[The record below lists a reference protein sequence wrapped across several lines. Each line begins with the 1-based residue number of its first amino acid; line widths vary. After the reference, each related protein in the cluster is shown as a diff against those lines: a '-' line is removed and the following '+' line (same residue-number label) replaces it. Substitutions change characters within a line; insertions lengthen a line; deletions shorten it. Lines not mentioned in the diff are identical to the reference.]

1 MMFRRNTFIY
11 LVPLLLIAPL
21 LMSCATSSYP
31 PEVTAALDKAGNNR
45 AELERVLTTFAAAE
59 DTLKLHAAYCLI
71 GNMEG
76 HCYVTYRL
84 EDTTGNEIAYNALDY
99 PDYPA
104 LTAAFDTL
112 EQQHGTLDFVKGEKV
127 NDLETITADYLIT
140 QINYAFRAWREK
152 PWAQGFSFENFC
164 RYILPYRG
172 SNEPLEPWRE
182 MFWEKYQWLDTAM
195 NTPADPVEA
204 AQLINNDVMSWFGF
218 DPRFYYHPTDLG
230 ISEMLKIGK
239 GRCEDMTNATIYA
252 MRALGLAV
260 TSDYTP
266 HWANS
271 GNNHAW
277 NAIVLPDGQV
287 TPFMGAEC
295 NPGKYTLAN
304 KLAKVYRKMFDDQK
318 DNLIFQDRKQEKVPG
333 WLAGKSYLDVTAD
346 YVEVCSP
353 TVTFTRKVP
362 DSADIAY
369 LCVFNSGEW
378 QAIHWGRIVDGA
390 ATFTDMGT
398 DIAYLPALY
407 LNEKIVPYGAPFI
420 LRPDCTIEQLT
431 PDSTSAISVEL
442 TSTTARKQETSTD
455 GIARTFLTAGQEY
468 ELFYMGDDD
477 WISLGKAIAGDTP
490 LVFSPVPIGGLYW
503 LIATG
508 SDKEERIFTIV
519 DGRQVWW

>member
-1 MMFRRNTFIY
+1 MSRNISM
-11 LVPLLLIAPL
+11 LNVLLLVLPL
-21 LMSCATSSYP
+21 VLISSCAVSPYP
-31 PEVTAALDKAGNNR
+31 PEVTAALDSAGDNR
-45 AELERVLTTFAAAE
+45 AELERVLTTFAADT
-59 DTLKLHAAYCLI
+59 DTLKLHAAYYLI

-76 HCYVTYRL
+76 HCFATYRL
-84 EDTTGNEIAYNALDY
+84 VDTLDNEIPHNVLDY
-99 PDYPA
+99 PDYTA

-112 EQQHGTLDFVKGEKV
+112 EQQHGVLDFVNGEKI
-127 NDLETITADYLIT
+127 NDLETITADFLIT

-152 PWAQGFSFENFC
+152 PWTRNFSFEDFC

-182 MFWEKYQWLDTAM
+182 TFWDKYRGIDTLM
-195 NTPADPVEA
+195 TDPTDPIEA
-204 AQLINNDVMSWFGF
+204 AQLINDDVMSWFGF

-230 ISEMLKIGK
+230 ITEMLAIGK

-252 MRALGLAV
+252 MRANGLAV

-277 NAIVLPDGQV
+277 NAIVLPDGRV

-304 KLAKVYRKMFDDQK
+304 KLAKAYRKMFNNQE

-346 YVEVCSP
+346 YVDVCNP
-353 TVTFTRKVP
+353 AITFARDIP
-362 DSADIAY
+362 DSVDPAY

-378 QAIHWGRIVDGA
+378 RAIHWGRIIDGA
-390 ATFTDMGT
+390 AMFTDMGA

-407 LNEKIVPYGAPFI
+407 LNEKIVPFGPPFI

-431 PDSTSAISVEL
+431 PDSTTTISATL
-442 TSTTARKQETSTD
+442 TSTTARKQEASTD
-455 GIARTFLTAGQEY
+455 GITRTFLTPGQVY

-477 WISLGKAIAGDTP
+477 WVSLGTATAGETP
-490 LVFSPVPIGGLYW
+490 LIFESVPAAGLYW
-503 LIATG
+503 LVAED
-508 SDKEERIFTIV
+508 SDKEERIFTIS
-519 DGRQVWW
+519 GGKQVWW